1 MLHITLWVLAVLGG
15 IGLLVAAG
23 WGLHR
28 FCIALE
34 EHGYLYYRKRPQGGG
49 STMSGLL
56 TDLDRLTR
64 PSIQHVVE
72 MRDESRRK
80 QNETEGEE
88 ED

>member
-1 MLHITLWVLAVLGG
+1 
-15 IGLLVAAG
+15 
-23 WGLHR
+23 
-28 FCIALE
+28 
-34 EHGYLYYRKRPQGGG
+34 
-49 STMSGLL
+49 MSGLL